1 MSISRQSTGPDAP
14 SDAQPAGWRTV
25 DIVVAAV
32 IAVAFGAVFQAWNLV
47 WAAATPAFLTFPPL
61 QGFMYGVWM
70 IPGVLVPLV
79 IRRPGAALL
88 GEAVAASASAILG
101 AQWGLLT
108 VVYGVMQGAAAELV
122 FAFGLYRRW
131 GLGSAILAAA
141 AAGAAASLL
150 DLVIYYP
157 DWAAAWQLAYAALV
171 IPSSAAI
178 GGVGSWGLVRSLA
191 QTGVLSG
198 FASGRDQRE
207 V

>member
-1 MSISRQSTGPDAP
+1 MQTSTPSPNQEVAP
-14 SDAQPAGWRTV
+14 ANPAAGWRTV

-32 IAVAFGAVFQAWNLV
+32 IAVAFGAVFQVWNLI
-47 WAAATPAFLTFPPL
+47 WEGARPAFLAFPPL
-61 QGFMYGVWM
+61 QGLMYGVWM
-70 IPGVLVPLV
+70 IPGVVVPLV

-88 GEAVAASASAILG
+88 SEALAASASALFG
-101 AQWGLLT
+101 APWGLLT
-108 VVYGVMQGAAAELV
+108 VVYGLMQGAAAELV

-131 GLGSAILAAA
+131 GLVSAILAAA

-150 DLVIYYP
+150 DVALYYLE
-157 DWAAAWQLAYAALV
+157 WAPAWQLAYAALV

-178 GGVGSWGLVRSLA
+178 GGIGSWGLVRSLA
-191 QTGVLSG
+191 QTGVLSA

>member
-1 MSISRQSTGPDAP
+1 MQTSTPGVNHEVGPAP
-14 SDAQPAGWRTV
+14 PAAGWRTV

-32 IAVAFGAVFQAWNLV
+32 IAVAFGAVFQVWNLV
-47 WAAATPAFLTFPPL
+47 WEGARPAFLAFPPL
-61 QGFMYGVWM
+61 QGLMYGVWM
-70 IPGVLVPLV
+70 IPGVVVPLV

-88 GEAVAASASAILG
+88 GEALAASASALFG
-101 AQWGLLT
+101 APWGLLT
-108 VVYGVMQGAAAELV
+108 VVYGLMQGAAAELV

-131 GLGSAILAAA
+131 GLVSAILAAA

-150 DLVIYYP
+150 DVALYYLE
-157 DWAAAWQLAYAALV
+157 WAPAWQLAYAALV

-178 GGVGSWGLVRSLA
+178 GGIGSWGLVRSLA
-191 QTGVLSG
+191 QTGVLSA